1 MDSRLAS
8 LERLELHLQNMEIE
22 ADAEIA
28 MDGESQTVGRSVG
41 RGETRLGTD
50 NGGHLEHSTGV
61 ERSVS
66 LS

>member
-1 MDSRLAS
+1 MDSRPAS

-22 ADAEIA
+22 ADAEIS
-28 MDGESQTVGRSVG
+28 MDGESQTVG
-41 RGETRLGTD
+41 ETQLGTD

-66 LS
+66 LN